1 MGNMRE
7 YTLGFPWGLL
17 VNIQLYPHAWVGK
30 PSILNGMDVGVT
42 EIDTQNVNDAKQ
54 YIYIFFWLYH
64 QVGDFISRHGS

>member
-17 VNIQLYPHAWVGK
+17 VHIQLYPHAWVGK
-30 PSILNGMDVGVT
+30 PSILNGMDVGVR

-54 YIYIFFWLYH
+54 EFLGTLPSSWGFH
-64 QVGDFISRHGS
+64 